1 LIVTVKDCEPLTGGC
16 ALSVTVTVKV
26 KEPAAVGVPVSE
38 PSAPSVRPPGKA
50 PEVTA
55 QVHGDGEPALATVN
69 VNPG

>member
-1 LIVTVKDCEPLTGGC
+1 MTVKGCEPLAGGC

-38 PSAPSVRPPGKA
+38 PSAPSMRPPGKA
-50 PEVTA
+50 PEVTT